1 MYTHMHTHT
10 HTHTYTHIHTH
21 THIHEHQPGHC
32 RQQVEASGSV
42 LQVTLLIV
50 DQEQGNLEGPM
61 GVHVN
66 TSYKYG
72 GEVNLTDGMNSLS
85 WVYNMTLAERQ

>member
-1 MYTHMHTHT
+1 M
-10 HTHTYTHIHTH
+10 
-21 THIHEHQPGHC
+21 
-32 RQQVEASGSV
+32 
-42 LQVTLLIV
+42 TLLIV